1 MGLLYSENFMILA
14 STFFE
19 ILAA

>member
-1 MGLLYSENFMILA
+1 MILA
-14 STFFE
+14 STFYFQ

>member
-1 MGLLYSENFMILA
+1 MILA

-19 ILAA
+19 ILAL